1 MAGYQIPW
9 VFTNTRTSAT
19 IPFLTAS
26 INFGRATYMD
36 VYNGGGL
43 IFTIENN
50 ANEAGS
56 IQMGDEIRV
65 TAIAG
70 AYDVVFWVD
79 ESQCQDYPGGTGF
92 STATIVCSDG
102 MVRLGRRLLNNRALS
117 LTYSGQQAFELNTY
131 GEAPT
136 ITNLGSGQS
145 IVSAITYT
153 GAPMQRLNQLVN
165 TERGVLRCRAYEVL
179 FVERRSLNSFKLSLP
194 SISFGRTA
202 GATQIGYQQFA
213 RTGLGLNFMNTVAV
227 TPTGGAE
234 QLATNTASVTAYGSA
249 YYSLQSED
257 YNNAQ
262 AFGLADWLSNSQADP
277 SAERYEIQFS
287 DRSQTQN
294 LMTRLLATLIQPYI
308 YDMSYRIPGA
318 GSDTNTQAVMEGF
331 TIDISQSE
339 STFSISLSP
348 ATYYQF
354 FILDSATLGILD
366 TSRLGW

>member
-9 VFTNTRTSAT
+9 VFTNTRTGLT

-43 IFTIENN
+43 IFTIKNN

-56 IQMGDEIRV
+56 IQMGDSIRV
-65 TAIAG
+65 TAISG
-70 AYDVVFWVD
+70 AYDVGFWVD
-79 ESQCQDYPGGTGF
+79 EIQCQDYPGGTGF

-102 MVRLGRRLLNNRALS
+102 MVRLGRRLLNNQALT
-117 LTYSGQQAFELNTY
+117 LAYSGEQAVQMSDVAQSP
-131 GEAPT
+131 G
-136 ITNLGSGQS
+136 ITRLGTGQS
-145 IVSAITYT
+145 LVSATTYT

-165 TERGVLRCRAYEVL
+165 TERGVMRCRGYEVL
-179 FVERRSLNSFKLSLP
+179 FVARDQLNYYGASLP

-202 GATQIGYQQFA
+202 GATQIGYQQFS
-213 RTGLGLNFMNTVAV
+213 RIGLGLNFMNTVAV

-234 QLATNTASVTAYGSA
+234 QLSTNTASVTAYGSA
-249 YYSLQSED
+249 YYSLQTED
-257 YNNAQ
+257 STNAQ
-262 AFGLADWLSNSQADP
+262 GLGLANWLSNSQADP

-287 DRSQTQN
+287 DRSQTEN
-294 LMTRLLATLIQPYI
+294 LMTRLLPTLIQPYI
-308 YDMSYRIPGA
+308 YDLSYRIPGA
-318 GSDTNTQAVMEGF
+318 GSNTNTKAVMEGF
-331 TIDISQSE
+331 TIDISQSD

-354 FILDSATLGILD
+354 FTLDSATLGILD